1 MALHDK
7 ITLTGEHGT
16 YQTQVDSLDLMIQR
30 YLPASAA
37 DLQKIIR
44 EESGDPTYTI
54 HTVIEGLMILA
65 EYRGFATN

>member
-1 MALHDK
+1 MAMHDK
-7 ITLTGEHGT
+7 ITLQGEHGQ
-16 YQTQVDSLDLMIQR
+16 YQTTVGLLDRVLLT
-30 YLPASAA
+30 YLPASAD

-54 HTVIEGLMILA
+54 HTITEGLMILA